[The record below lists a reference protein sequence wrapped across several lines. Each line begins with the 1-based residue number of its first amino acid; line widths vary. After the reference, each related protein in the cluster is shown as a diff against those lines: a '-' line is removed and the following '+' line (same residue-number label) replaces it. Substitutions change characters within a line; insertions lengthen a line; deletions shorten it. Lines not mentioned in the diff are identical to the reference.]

1 MSWCFLIACRATA
14 AQYGVRLRWN
24 TAFAGS
30 VKTMGLPRDLR
41 LVDFRQCNGGPDS
54 AFAYPSV
61 AAKHSAT
68 CEESAI
74 FLGRSLRT
82 GANCRSVPS
91 FSSSFVSSFVRL
103 HSAPWRRGAR
113 YVCIRSESLRLP
125 RTLTTCSSGPLGD
138 VIVFS
143 ASHSANGRSTRRWA
157 A

>member
-30 VKTMGLPRDLR
+30 GKAIGFPRDFR

-61 AAKHSAT
+61 AAEHSAT

-82 GANCRSVPS
+82 WANCR
-91 FSSSFVSSFVRL
+91 
-103 HSAPWRRGAR
+103 
-113 YVCIRSESLRLP
+113 
-125 RTLTTCSSGPLGD
+125 
-138 VIVFS
+138 
-143 ASHSANGRSTRRWA
+143 
-157 A
+157 